1 MGYIRYSKSPWGAPV
16 LLVKKKEGTWR
27 MCINYRRLNKVTIK
41 NSYPLPRAD
50 DLIDRLQGARYFTK
64 LDLRT
69 GYHQIRIS
77 EDDVPKTAFRT
88 RYGHYEFLV
97 MPFGLTNA
105 PATFQQEM
113 NDIFREQLGKFVVI
127 FLDDIL
133 VYSRTLQEHAR
144 HVRFVLETLRDK
156 QFYAKISKCEFF
168 KKSITYL
175 GHLITERGVEI
186 DPSRIEKI
194 KLWPT
199 LRNIREVRSF
209 LGFVGFLRKS
219 LRNYSQLT
227 TPFTNLLKGQTRK
240 STKPI
245 VWNATL
251 NLAFKELKDL
261 VCKAP
266 SLLLPDPSKP
276 FEVIHRYLR
285 RIVKI
290 LCSFREIYGN
300 IPFISFYMM
309 VDIMQALQLQCT
321 LNHKMAMIS
330 FVFMRQAFTEKMLL
344 DTLWTS
350 TRLFYI

>member
-16 LLVKKKEGTWR
+16 LLVKKKEGTWH
-27 MCINYRRLNKVTIK
+27 INYRCLNQVTIK

-64 LDLRT
+64 LDFRI

-105 PATFQQEM
+105 PTTFQQEM

-133 VYSRTLQEHAR
+133 VYSGTLREHAKY
-144 HVRFVLETLRDK
+144 VWLVLQTLRDK

-175 GHLITERGVEI
+175 GHVITERGVEI
-186 DPSRIEKI
+186 DPSHIEKI

-199 LRNIREVRSF
+199 LRNI
-209 LGFVGFLRKS
+209 
-219 LRNYSQLT
+219 
-227 TPFTNLLKGQTRK
+227 
-240 STKPI
+240 
-245 VWNATL
+245 
-251 NLAFKELKDL
+251 
-261 VCKAP
+261 
-266 SLLLPDPSKP
+266 
-276 FEVIHRYLR
+276 
-285 RIVKI
+285 
-290 LCSFREIYGN
+290 
-300 IPFISFYMM
+300 
-309 VDIMQALQLQCT
+309 
-321 LNHKMAMIS
+321 
-330 FVFMRQAFTEKMLL
+330 
-344 DTLWTS
+344 
-350 TRLFYI
+350 